1 MFQYGREVQNP
12 ETARQLEYLIAAYH
26 AYASSSVGG
35 NTRKY
40 HGLFVRDARVLLAG
54 FDERVNGV
62 QLSAQQYKGALN
74 EVGLRYLAGFCAYP
88 PSWLYWIDDIVVKKT
103 ITFDGSLAV
112 TYDITGDAKLWV
124 RPLITDR
131 PVHAVTRNPN
141 PDCVHNANG
150 FRWAG
155 LFFCGDIPY
164 TADPVTYRN
173 VWYQREYE
181 RGYEP
186 VEDLYSPGVFQ
197 GSVRDDKVL
206 FRCTGD
212 VRAPLDPPR
221 LRSPRIIPGWLDR
234 AADTF
239 CQGNEIVAGYP
250 WFCESWGRDSAISV
264 TGLLTGRGRRDEAR
278 AVLRCLS
285 ALMKDGVVPNRI
297 PDNYH
302 TSDAS
307 LWFIDALIRYQ
318 RSFGDDPF
326 MEEMKPVIET
336 ILKEYPSSAVA
347 RLDHDLIAVVPGS
360 TWMDTVFTPRAG
372 KPVEINALWVQALA
386 EAEALG
392 IPVPVSSESAHRAF
406 RQFWNEEKKCLYDV
420 IDPIDP
426 SVRPNQVIAIAFG
439 LVSPEQAPAALDTVS
454 RELLTPY
461 GLRTLSPLDSGYT
474 GRYTGDRSYHNG
486 CVWPWLTGYYCEA
499 LLRSGVSHE
508 RAAQF
513 LIPILAHARE
523 AGIGYISEIFD
534 GDPPFS
540 PNGCIAQAW
549 SVAEVARAYHMVSA
563 ETDATR

>member
-1 MFQYGREVQNP
+1 MFQYGREVRVP
-12 ETARQLEYLIAAYH
+12 GTARQLEFLMASSH

-54 FDERVNGV
+54 LDERVNGV
-62 QLSAQQYKGALN
+62 PLSAQQYEGAPG
-74 EVGLRYLAGFCAYP
+74 EGGLRYLAGFCAYP
-88 PSWLYWIDDIVVKKT
+88 PSWQYWIDDSVVQKT
-103 ITFDGSLAV
+103 IAFDGSLSV
-112 TYDITGDAKLWV
+112 TYAVSGDADLWV

-131 PVHAVTRNPN
+131 PVHSVMKNPV
-141 PDCVHNANG
+141 PDCTREPGG

-155 LFFCGDIPY
+155 LFFGGNLPY
-164 TADPVTYRN
+164 GADPVTYRN

-186 VEDLYSPGVFQ
+186 VEDLFSPGVFQ
-197 GSVRDDKVL
+197 GRVRDATVL

-212 VRAPLDPPR
+212 ACDPPGPPR
-221 LRSPRIIPGWLDR
+221 PRSPQSLPGWLDR
-234 AADTF
+234 AADVF
-239 CQGNEIVAGYP
+239 CRGEEIVAGYP

-264 TGLLTGRGRRDEAR
+264 TGLLIEPGRRDEAR
-278 AVLRCLS
+278 AVLRRLS
-285 ALMKDGVVPNRI
+285 SLMRDGVVPNRV

-302 TSDAS
+302 ASDAS
-307 LWFIDALIRYQ
+307 LWFIYALTRYR

-326 MEEMKPVIET
+326 MGEMKPVIET
-336 ILKEYPSSAVA
+336 ILAEYPSSPVA
-347 RLDHDLIAVVPGS
+347 RLDHDLIAVAPGS
-360 TWMDTVFTPRAG
+360 TWMDTAFTPRAG
-372 KPVEINALWVQALA
+372 KPVEINALWVHALA

-392 IPVPVSSESAHRAF
+392 IPVPVSSASAQRAF

-426 SVRPNQVIAIAFG
+426 SVRPNQVIAIALG
-439 LVSPEQAPAALDTVS
+439 LVSTEQAESALGTVS

-461 GLRTLSPLDSGYT
+461 GLRTLSRSDPGYQ

-486 CVWPWLTGYYCEA
+486 CVWPWLTGFFCEA
-499 LLRSGVSHE
+499 LIRNGVPRE
-508 RAAQF
+508 RAAQI
-513 LIPILAHARE
+513 LIPILAHGRE

-534 GDPPFS
+534 GDPPFF

-549 SVAEVARAYHMVSA
+549 SVAEVGRAYRMA
-563 ETDATR
+563 RRDPF

>member
-1 MFQYGREVQNP
+1 MFQYGREVRIP
-12 ETARQLEYLIAAYH
+12 ETARHLEFLMAAYH

-54 FDERVNGV
+54 LDERLNGI
-62 QLSAQQYKGALN
+62 QLSAQQYEGAPN
-74 EVGLRYLAGFCAYP
+74 DGGLRYLAGFCAYP

-103 ITFDGSLAV
+103 IGFDGSLSV
-112 TYDITGDAKLWV
+112 TYDITGDAELWV

-131 PVHAVTRNPN
+131 PVHAVMRNTVPDYTRES
-141 PDCVHNANG
+141 DG

-155 LFFCGDIPY
+155 LFFSGDLPY
-164 TADPVTYRN
+164 DTDPVTYRN

-186 VEDLYSPGVFQ
+186 VEDLYSPGVFL
-197 GSVRDDKVL
+197 GRVRDAAIQ

-212 VRAPLDPPR
+212 ARDPPSQPR
-221 LRSPRIIPGWLDR
+221 PRSPQAIPDWLDR
-234 AADTF
+234 AADAF
-239 CQGNEIVAGYP
+239 CQGDEIIAGYP

-264 TGLLTGRGRRDEAR
+264 TGLLTERGRRDEAR
-278 AVLRCLS
+278 AVLKRLS
-285 ALMKDGVVPNRI
+285 ALMRDGVVPNRV

-307 LWFIDALIRYQ
+307 LWFIHALTRYR

-336 ILKEYPSSAVA
+336 ILAEYPSSRVA
-347 RLDHDLIAVVPGS
+347 RLDHDMITVAPGS
-360 TWMDTVFTPRAG
+360 TWMDTAFTPRAG
-372 KPVEINALWVQALA
+372 KPVEINALWVYALA
-386 EAEALG
+386 EAEAMG
-392 IPVPVSSESAHRAF
+392 IPVPVSSESAHTAF

-426 SVRPNQVIAIAFG
+426 SVRPNQVIAIALG
-439 LVSPEQAPAALDTVS
+439 LVSPEQATAALGTVS
-454 RELLTPY
+454 RALLTPY
-461 GLRTLSPLDSGYT
+461 GLRTLSPSDPDYT
-474 GRYTGDRSYHNG
+474 GRYSSDRSYHNG
-486 CVWPWLTGYYCEA
+486 CVWPWFTGYYCEA
-499 LLRSGVSHE
+499 LFKNGIPRE
-508 RAAQF
+508 RAAQI
-513 LIPILAHARE
+513 LIPILAHGRE

-534 GDPPFS
+534 GDPPFF

-549 SVAEVARAYHMVSA
+549 SVAEVARACRMLYGPV
-563 ETDATR
+563 

>member
-1 MFQYGREVQNP
+1 VIVFQYGREVRIP
-12 ETARQLEYLIAAYH
+12 GTARHLEFLMASYH

-40 HGLFVRDARVLLAG
+40 HGLFVRDSRVLLAG
-54 FDERVNGV
+54 LDERVNGV
-62 QLSAQQYKGALN
+62 QLSAQQYEGAPN
-74 EVGLRYLAGFCAYP
+74 DGGLRFLAGFSAYP
-88 PSWLYWIDDIVVKKT
+88 PSWVYWIDDIVIKKT
-103 ITFDGSLAV
+103 LTFDGSLSV
-112 TYDITGDAKLWV
+112 TYDISGDADLWI

-131 PVHAVTRNPN
+131 PVHAVMRNPV
-141 PDCVHNANG
+141 PDCTHESDG

-155 LFFCGDIPY
+155 LFFSGDLPY
-164 TADPVTYRN
+164 DADPVTYRN
-173 VWYQREYE
+173 VWYQQEYE

-186 VEDLYSPGVFQ
+186 VEDLYSPGAFK
-197 GSVRDDKVL
+197 GRVRNAAVR

-212 VRAPLDPPR
+212 ARDPPPGP
-221 LRSPRIIPGWLDR
+221 PRPRVPHTIPGWLDR
-234 AADTF
+234 AADAF

-250 WFCESWGRDSAISV
+250 WFCESWGRDSAVSV

-278 AVLRCLS
+278 AVLRRLS
-285 ALMKDGVVPNRI
+285 ALTRDGVVPNRV

-307 LWFIDALIRYQ
+307 LWFIHALTRYRQ
-318 RSFGDDPF
+318 SFGDDPF

-336 ILKEYPSSAVA
+336 ILTHYPSSPVA
-347 RLDHDLIAVVPGS
+347 RLDHDLISVVPGS
-360 TWMDTVFTPRAG
+360 TWMDTAFTPRTG
-372 KPVEINALWVQALA
+372 KPVEINALWVHVLA
-386 EAEALG
+386 EAEAMG
-392 IPVPVSSESAHRAF
+392 IPVPVSSESAHREF

-426 SVRPNQVIAIAFG
+426 SIRPNQVIALALGI
-439 LVSPEQAPAALDTVS
+439 VSPDQASAALGTVS
-454 RELLTPY
+454 RALLTPY
-461 GLRTLSPLDSGYT
+461 GLRTLSPSDPSYM

-499 LLRSGVSHE
+499 LLRNGVPRD
-508 RAAQF
+508 RAAQI
-513 LIPILAHARE
+513 LIPILAHGRE

-549 SVAEVARAYHMVSA
+549 SVAEVGRAYRMVSGP
-563 ETDATR
+563 